1 MSTPLLSICI
11 PTFNRKKYLQECLDS
26 IFCQLKDEEY
36 LKNIEVI
43 ISDNAS
49 NDGTRELASIYKKK
63 HKNLFYYRNKQN
75 LGGRVNAI
83 KVATYAKGDYI
94 WFLSDD
100 DVHNSKSIK
109 TVLDVI
115 LKYKPDVIFCNVDE
129 CSKDMKEIIHEN
141 SLSLEKDIYIH
152 GRRDFYKFLSTKF
165 LYAIDWYTS
174 YYTNLVISKEVF
186 KLSLN
191 LSKKYN
197 SRIDLFPQSYGIFYS
212 KKDYDIYML
221 SKRIIKYRHFNLS
234 FGPKNKKEYQFYW
247 SKLYFNHYANIVK
260 INSDVLSL
268 AFKLKLRLKKMIRIF
283 RLYVLL
289 SVFNY

>member
-1 MSTPLLSICI
+1 MDRKPLISICI
-11 PTFNRKKYLQECLDS
+11 PTFNREKYLDECLRS
-26 IFCQLKDEEY
+26 IFGQLTKDNFN
-36 LKNIEVI
+36 NIEII
-43 ISDNAS
+43 ISDNNS
-49 NDGTRELASIYKKK
+49 FDKTLDVIKKYNKIKRIVYFKND
-63 HKNLFYYRNKQN
+63 KNIGVRKN
-75 LGGRVNAI
+75 VI
-83 KVATYAKGDYI
+83 KVGTYAKGDYI

-100 DVHNSKSIK
+100 DVHNDKSIK

-129 CSKDMKEIIHEN
+129 CSKDMGEITRRN
-141 SLSLEKDIYIH
+141 LLNLRKDIYIH

-165 LYAIDWYTS
+165 LYAIDWYIS

-186 KLSLN
+186 NLSLN

-197 SRIDLFPQSYGIFYS
+197 SSIDLFPQSYGIFYS
-212 KKDYDIYML
+212 KKDYDIYII
-221 SKRIIKYRHFNLS
+221 SKRIIKYRNFNLS
-234 FGPKNKKEYQFYW
+234 FGPKSKKEYQFYW
-247 SKLYFNHYANIVK
+247 SKIYFNHYDNIVK

-268 AFKLKLRLKKMIRIF
+268 AFKLKLHLKKMIRIF